1 MTILSRWNARR
12 IAAARQREAEREAL
26 IVAAK
31 ADWLRGKMIA
41 FHHAAQNGSVA
52 KANTIRDRIR
62 TTGSGA
68 VV

>member
-1 MTILSRWNARR
+1 MTILARWNARR
-12 IAAARQREAEREAL
+12 IAAARKREAEREAL

-52 KANTIRDRIR
+52 KANTIRDR